1 MHSSDNAEPRLYG
14 VLSHAIDTVWKE
26 IKPLLIKTLEY
37 ADGKYNLDD
46 IYQFIKSQ
54 DMQLWVVYDNK
65 GLLSFCITQII
76 IYPRKK
82 VLSMPF
88 VGGVDMLRWL
98 HLTDIIKDYALENGC
113 DFAEGYARD
122 GWIKVLKPF
131 GFKKT
136 YTIIK
141 ADL

>member
-1 MHSSDNAEPRLYG
+1 MRSSDKEPRLYG
-14 VLSHAIDTVWKE
+14 VLSHAIDTVWDE
-26 IKPLLIKTLEY
+26 VKPLLIKTLEY
-37 ADGKYNLDD
+37 ADGKYIVDD
-46 IYQFIKSQ
+46 IYNAIKSR
-54 DMQLWVVYDNK
+54 DMQLWVVYDNG
-65 GLLSFCITQII
+65 GLLSFCITQIL

-82 VLSMPF
+82 VLSLPF
-88 VGGVDMLRWL
+88 VGGVEMFRWL
-98 HLTDIIKDYALENGC
+98 HLTNIIKDFARENHC

-131 GFKKT
+131 GFEKT

>member
-1 MHSSDNAEPRLYG
+1 MRSSDNEPRLYG
-14 VLSHAIDTVWKE
+14 VLSHAIGTVWEE

-46 IYQFIKSQ
+46 IYTAIKSR

-65 GLLSFCITQII
+65 GILSFCVTQII

-88 VGGVDMLRWL
+88 VGGVEMLRWL
-98 HLTDIIKDYALENGC
+98 HLTDIIKDFAREKGC